1 MIKDDFNENDNRGKM
16 TKIILNTLLGIA
28 FLVGLIVAIVQC
40 VKAEDASVGLPLII
54 ISFFIAVFG
63 ITINEAIFLFFDDV
77 KYIRNKLYE
86 DELNETN
93 SEQIQ
98 TATGKINTTNNYE
111 SATKNTNKDN
121 VVYTD
126 DENIK
131 KLIKLKDLY
140 NSGILTEEE
149 YKKYKEKIFVSETKD
164 NAATTS
170 F

>member
-1 MIKDDFNENDNRGKM
+1 MIKDDFNENDNRNKM
-16 TKIILNTLLGIA
+16 TKIILNTLICIVSFA
-28 FLVGLIVAIVQC
+28 GLIVGIVQC
-40 VKAEDASVGLPLII
+40 IEVDIVSVGLPLII
-54 ISFFIAVFG
+54 RSIFIALFG

-86 DELNETN
+86 DELSETN

-98 TATGKINTTNNYE
+98 IVTGKINTTNNYE
-111 SATKNTNKDN
+111 STTKNTNKDN

-149 YKKYKEKIFVSETKD
+149 YKKYKENIFVSETKD
-164 NAATTS
+164 NDATTS